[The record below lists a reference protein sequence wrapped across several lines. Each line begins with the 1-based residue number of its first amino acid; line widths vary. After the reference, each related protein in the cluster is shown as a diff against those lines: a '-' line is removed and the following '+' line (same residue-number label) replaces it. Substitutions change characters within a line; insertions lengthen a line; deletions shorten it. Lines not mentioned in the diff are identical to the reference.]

1 MDAAGRLLI
10 NTARGPVVDEAAL
23 LEVLRAGRIAGAG
36 LDVFAEEP
44 MAAGHPLAALDNVIL
59 TAHRIAKSEECSRDT
74 SLSACRSVLAVYRG
88 EAPRYIANPEVLE
101 HPRVKSGVMP
111 RVERRTASA
120 VRAAAAAYE
129 RDRAAGEAGEA

>member
-1 MDAAGRLLI
+1 MRPGAYLI

-88 EAPRYIANPEVLE
+88 EAPRYIANQEVLE
-101 HPRVKSGVMP
+101 HPRVKT
-111 RVERRTASA
+111 RR
-120 VRAAAAAYE
+120 
-129 RDRAAGEAGEA
+129 